1 MDLLGENGRR
11 NITRGV
17 FSLGKHAFLAD
28 VLRAVHDKALVRLHT
43 VLNKEFA
50 LEFRLGEVFDE
61 DSILSFKRQAFN
73 KC

>member
-1 MDLLGENGRR
+1 LDLLGENGRR

-50 LEFRLGEVFDE
+50 LEL
-61 DSILSFKRQAFN
+61 
-73 KC
+73 